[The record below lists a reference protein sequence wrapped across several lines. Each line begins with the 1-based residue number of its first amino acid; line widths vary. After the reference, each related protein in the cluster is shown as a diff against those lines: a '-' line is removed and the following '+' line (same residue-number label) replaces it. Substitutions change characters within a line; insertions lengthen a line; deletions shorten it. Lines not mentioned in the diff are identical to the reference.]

1 MFENEVSNSG
11 GADDGLINPAGF
23 IVRAGDLD
31 TSTITAAAS
40 GVAGIGTGVV
50 GAVDSVSTAW
60 TTVKAPGVFETPD
73 AGAVY
78 TLMDPAVAGAADM
91 NGVTSRISSALET
104 YAAELE
110 AIKPDLEDIEQD
122 AWDFRSEALA
132 GYEVTNIEARGW
144 LGSFTTGI
152 DGNPVMM
159 DDSYETTTI
168 SWREH
173 DPAVAKNEKLVHRFE
188 AILARV
194 STAATTCANAIQAE
208 LQLVCAA
215 PFDAITAEALANSP
229 EFSTWGAAVSEQRNV
244 TESIGFGLANFGK
257 GIWTGGELITGYD
270 AQTGVRSWDTFWKTV
285 GGLGDFVGSTLAVT
299 NVPFMIAG
307 IASMGT
313 NSPFRDFFTDRI
325 NTVASSWGSIVG
337 WDQQAHLAGEN
348 GWHKWEED
356 GIAAA
361 TESVAN
367 VGTFFIPV
375 ANIGKVV
382 VVGTK
387 VGSFVVR
394 GVAGVAEFVI
404 PAGSHLVTGVVKV
417 VELTSTGVKTGFR
430 GLIDAIRDTHI
441 NVTVKPTTVPG
452 TLNTTL
458 DITHLDTPV
467 KPGTAVSDALGL
479 ETVRPEPLTGGD
491 GSGTTSHEVKPPR
504 VINGSDPV
512 SVPETVGPSH
522 APESYTSEQRAEAWE
537 NAWRNEDGVR
547 VDPRTGAPLVEFNR
561 AGGAGWEMRWVPE
574 WNEWVAFNKGDGW
587 GTTPRPIPPEFD
599 VDLTRA
605 SQYASND
612 VHYPGEYPPH
622 TPDATYT
629 KGSDESGWAP
639 VNRGDDKPWMHAQEQ
654 ISGILRDDNGHLL
667 EWHQVDPDT
676 SRIVEFDGH
685 TWRGG
690 PPPVE
695 VFLEVKDG
703 YSILHWAPESL
714 RALSQAESI
723 VDQIGRQLDSLPNGA
738 ILEWHVTDPWGAA
751 AIRRIL
757 LENQIVDVEVVYTP
771 RIG

>member
-1 MFENEVSNSG
+1 MFDNDASNSG

-23 IVRAGDLD
+23 VVRAGDLD
-31 TSTITAAAS
+31 TTAITAAAS

-78 TLMDPAVAGAADM
+78 ALMDPAVAGAADM

-122 AWDFRSEALA
+122 AWDFRVEALA

-229 EFSTWGAAVSEQRNV
+229 EFSTWGAAVGEQRNV

-313 NSPFRDFFTDRI
+313 NTPFRNFFTDRI
-325 NTVASSWGSIVG
+325 NTVASSWGSIIG

-387 VGSFVVR
+387 VGSFIVR
-394 GVAGVAEFVI
+394 GVAGVAEFVV
-404 PAGSHLVTGVVKV
+404 PAGSHLVTGVAKV

-430 GLIDAIRDTHI
+430 GLINAIRDTHL

-452 TLNTTL
+452 TLNTAL

-467 KPGTAVSDALGL
+467 KPGTAVSEALGL
-479 ETVRPEPLTGGD
+479 ESAMGSRSAPSDTHTGSLESHTSVRESSNIGGADAERAHSSQTHTVEGQASTTVGGTAPSPIAGTKVPALGTDAVVTANGPLAIEPPRADMSLVWGNDRGVIDIDAVLGTQTPTPALGWTDLNALQFRIEPDTQLFWTGRTEMPNPANSTFVGSSDIATGLARQRGGTTLETYLADHGIKMPRWSDDPVVQAAWGEVSRMYAESASGVVRVVLGRNIRPEAVWLTYEFDALRSNSNVSKIIAIDPATGGM
-491 GSGTTSHEVKPPR
+491 R
-504 VINGSDPV
+504 VLYERP
-512 SVPETVGPSH
+512 
-522 APESYTSEQRAEAWE
+522 Q
-537 NAWRNEDGVR
+537 NAR
-547 VDPRTGAPLVEFNR
+547 
-561 AGGAGWEMRWVPE
+561 
-574 WNEWVAFNKGDGW
+574 
-587 GTTPRPIPPEFD
+587 
-599 VDLTRA
+599 
-605 SQYASND
+605 
-612 VHYPGEYPPH
+612 
-622 TPDATYT
+622 
-629 KGSDESGWAP
+629 
-639 VNRGDDKPWMHAQEQ
+639 
-654 ISGILRDDNGHLL
+654 
-667 EWHQVDPDT
+667 
-676 SRIVEFDGH
+676 
-685 TWRGG
+685 
-690 PPPVE
+690 
-695 VFLEVKDG
+695 
-703 YSILHWAPESL
+703 
-714 RALSQAESI
+714 
-723 VDQIGRQLDSLPNGA
+723 
-738 ILEWHVTDPWGAA
+738 
-751 AIRRIL
+751 
-757 LENQIVDVEVVYTP
+757 
-771 RIG
+771 

>member
-1 MFENEVSNSG
+1 MFDNDASNSG

-23 IVRAGDLD
+23 VVRAGDLD
-31 TSTITAAAS
+31 TSAITAAAS

-229 EFSTWGAAVSEQRNV
+229 EFSTWGAAVGEQRNV
-244 TESIGFGLANFGK
+244 SESIGFGLANFGK
-257 GIWTGGELITGYD
+257 GIWTGGELLTGYD

-299 NVPFMIAG
+299 SIPFMIAG
-307 IASMGT
+307 FASLGT

-387 VGSFVVR
+387 VGSFIVR
-394 GVAGVAEFVI
+394 GVAGVAEFVV
-404 PAGSHLVTGVVKV
+404 PAGSHLVTGVAKV

-430 GLIDAIRDTHI
+430 GLIDAIRDTHL

-452 TLNTTL
+452 SFNTAL
-458 DITHLDTPV
+458 DVTHIDVAV

-479 ETVRPEPLTGGD
+479 EQTSPRSGPGGQA
-491 GSGTTSHEVKPPR
+491 ELA
-504 VINGSDPV
+504 
-512 SVPETVGPSH
+512 VPDVVHSH
-522 APESYTSEQRAEAWE
+522 AVTDIDASPLSRE
-537 NAWRNEDGVR
+537 V
-547 VDPRTGAPLVEFNR
+547 VDDPANPRYNPDPYGH
-561 AGGAGWEMRWVPE
+561 AGPV
-574 WNEWVAFNKGDGW
+574 
-587 GTTPRPIPPEFD
+587 PRPIGPMYSNADSATSDGWARVLDEDVTPSGYGLPQASHGEVQPYYQKPATVTNPDVQKLIEHPEAPYGWDENGVALDKAGWDERYALPNRADGTPGGVNWPGNGGAVNGSRVRYDSIEALLRDYPEFKNLD
-599 VDLTRA
+599 RLGGNGGDYLAVRGTPFEQRGLTPGHTA
-605 SQYASND
+605 FTYTQYAL
-612 VHYPGEYPPH
+612 
-622 TPDATYT
+622 T
-629 KGSDESGWAP
+629 
-639 VNRGDDKPWMHAQEQ
+639 
-654 ISGILRDDNGHLL
+654 GHLPA
-667 EWHQVDPDT
+667 HIRP
-676 SRIVEFDGH
+676 
-685 TWRGG
+685 
-690 PPPVE
+690 E
-695 VFLEVKDG
+695 V
-703 YSILHWAPESL
+703 
-714 RALSQAESI
+714 SI
-723 VDQIGRQLDSLPNGA
+723 VARANGFPGGGWQIRFWDLSTNRWVSIED
-738 ILEWHVTDPWGAA
+738 
-751 AIRRIL
+751 L
-757 LENQIVDVEVVYTP
+757 LEGFQVI
-771 RIG
+771 R